1 MAGRSDAPDGSA
13 RLELIQGHGITL
25 LHPED
30 AVFEAMLAGWARQQ
44 LGGRKLA
51 KGTVDDRLSV
61 VRRFADYVNE
71 YPWTWTAAQVDEWM
85 THLVAERGQKG
96 STLRSTQSAL
106 RLFCD
111 FAVDPRY
118 GWVEECQTRFGTHP
132 VQVCHEWNTLAH
144 LVDYEGDPGRRPMS
158 REELQRFLDYIDS
171 RVEHAIQRHR
181 KGALVAYRDGALF
194 KTIYGWG
201 LRATEASRLD
211 LVDFH
216 RNPEAPEF
224 GRFGIVQV
232 RYGKRTRGSAPRR
245 RGVASVMPWA
255 VEALKDYVV
264 NIRPRFG
271 FPDHPAVW
279 LTERGGRLQPRE
291 IDERF
296 GLYRDALKL
305 PKELT
310 PHCLRHSYV
319 THQVEDG
326 TSQKFVQQQVGHLY
340 LSTLAIYTAVSDDCA
355 NTMMR
360 RAIDHAIAHDDQQ
373 QGDAA
378 HRKGKGSAR

>member
-1 MAGRSDAPDGSA
+1 VVSGRSDPPEGSA
-13 RLELIQGHGITL
+13 HLELIQDITL

-30 AVFEAMLAGWARQQ
+30 AVLEAMLTGWSHQQ

-51 KGTVDDRLSV
+51 RRTVTNRLNV
-61 VRRFADYVNE
+61 VRRFADYTNE
-71 YPWTWTAAQVDEWM
+71 YPWNWTAAQVDEWM
-85 THLVAERGQKG
+85 THLVTELRQAPA
-96 STLRSTQSAL
+96 TLRGTQSAL
-106 RLFCD
+106 RMFCD
-111 FAVDPRY
+111 FLVDPRY
-118 GWVEECQTRFGTHP
+118 GWVEECEGRFGTHP

-144 LVDYEGDPGRRPMS
+144 VVDYEGDPRRRPIS
-158 REELQRFLDYIDS
+158 REELQRFFDYIDS
-171 RVEHAIQRHR
+171 RVDHAIQRRR
-181 KGALVAYRDGALF
+181 KGALTAYRDGALF

-216 RNPEAPEF
+216 RNPKAPEF
-224 GRFGIVQV
+224 GRFGILQV
-232 RYGKRTRGSAPRR
+232 RYGKRSRGSAPRR

-255 VEALKDYVV
+255 VEVLKDYVV

-271 FPDHPAVW
+271 HPDHPAVW
-279 LTERGGRLQPRE
+279 LTERGGRIQPRE

-296 GLYRDALKL
+296 AIYRDALKL

-319 THQVEDG
+319 THQIEDG
-326 TSQKFVQQQVGHLY
+326 TSEKFVQQQVGHLY
-340 LSTLAIYTAVSDDCA
+340 ASTLAIYTAVSDDFA

-360 RAIDHAIAHDDQQ
+360 KAIDRAIAQDEDHDR
-373 QGDAA
+373 QGHAG
-378 HRKGKGSAR
+378 RTKGSA